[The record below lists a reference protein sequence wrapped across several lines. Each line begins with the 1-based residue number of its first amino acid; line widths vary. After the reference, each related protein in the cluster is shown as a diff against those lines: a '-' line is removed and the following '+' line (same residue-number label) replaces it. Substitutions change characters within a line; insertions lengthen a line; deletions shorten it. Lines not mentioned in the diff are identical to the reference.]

1 MTEGIHFEVDTDAG
15 RLRLLCNTFQFNRLS
30 TWLRQEA
37 ELKNLVTV
45 PATEIR
51 IVSVELVTEEE
62 TTPSTG
68 KQLASFGCAIAMG
81 LAIISSAVGLWTM
94 AGWAFK

>member
-1 MTEGIHFEVDTDAG
+1 MTDGIHLQVDTEDG

-37 ELKNLVTV
+37 EIKNLVTV

-62 TTPSTG
+62 STPGTG